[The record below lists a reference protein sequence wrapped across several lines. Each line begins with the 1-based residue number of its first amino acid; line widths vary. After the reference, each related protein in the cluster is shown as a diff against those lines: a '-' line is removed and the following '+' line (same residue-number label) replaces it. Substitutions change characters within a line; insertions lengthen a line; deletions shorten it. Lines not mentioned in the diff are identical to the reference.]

1 MPSLYEYDKFQRYL
15 FELESELSL
24 IGISECQD
32 LQADT
37 QLSAAIYALLR
48 ATKAASI
55 VALAQVSETI
65 VTARKN

>member
-1 MPSLYEYDKFQRYL
+1 MRSLYGYDKFQRYV

-37 QLSAAIYALLR
+37 QLSAANQPR
-48 ATKAASI
+48 
-55 VALAQVSETI
+55 
-65 VTARKN
+65 